1 MRKVVARSCGAF
13 GGSAFRAVDRGELI
27 TIEESRN
34 GARWR
39 VLVAA
44 PVGQFYEL
52 ADRFG
57 LFDVYRRD
65 AGTLWRIAGAVAT
78 ANTRRACPWRPVL
91 ACKGVSL

>member
-1 MRKVVARSCGAF
+1 MRKVVARSCGTF
-13 GGSAFRAVDRGELI
+13 GGSAFRAVDRGDLI
-27 TIEESRN
+27 TIEESVK
-34 GARWR
+34 GGRWR

-44 PVGQFYEL
+44 PVAEFYEL

-65 AGTLWRIAGAVAT
+65 AGTLWRMAGAVAT
-78 ANTRRACPWRPVL
+78 ANARRACPWVPVL